1 MKDIYSEI
9 RNIQQQFFE
18 LLDNHFKTERSEL
31 EPLLSAYDKN
41 DHLIYTNIDEKA
53 YEIGRKSPIVSF
65 EGREIPGLTYKAI
78 LLVRDIHSFWAKH
91 HKTLY
96 EAIIQIPYTKLHS
109 KSSFQTLINEVRSTA
124 LYVDTVVADDWIFSL
139 REATED
145 HKRPLSGDLGV
156 NILKEYIFLWSFRKL
171 ILADIVPPILI
182 ICPSPHYADPDL
194 RKVSNKLSLWLALRY
209 ANVLYGQTFNSIND
223 LIDYTQNFTNI
234 SDLTKQIAKPN
245 LIWEEGDTLESKIER
260 KLYIASNSFQI
271 SGSSDEIIDINPGMA
286 IIIHEMSGFDVIAQQ
301 KIDNEI
307 LDLEPRVPR
316 YHWDEFLWS
325 LNQRTELTKDHDKI
339 SEETAVVRILENKEM
354 SWLGNIPLEKLIEL
368 RSEGRMEEMRTL
380 IRESNERLKF
390 ADFSKVSELAQEV
403 KANLEDALMKHE
415 SDLKSQEMMS
425 RLKIQTSVTELL
437 VSGWIA
443 LVTTKV
449 PELSIPGSIFGLAVG
464 GSSVWDV
471 IAKVNGFKIKA
482 AEESRRPIGILWDA
496 FSKGK

>member
-223 LIDYTQNFTNI
+223 F
-234 SDLTKQIAKPN
+234 
-245 LIWEEGDTLESKIER
+245 
-260 KLYIASNSFQI
+260 
-271 SGSSDEIIDINPGMA
+271 
-286 IIIHEMSGFDVIAQQ
+286 H
-301 KIDNEI
+301 
-307 LDLEPRVPR
+307 
-316 YHWDEFLWS
+316 
-325 LNQRTELTKDHDKI
+325 
-339 SEETAVVRILENKEM
+339 
-354 SWLGNIPLEKLIEL
+354 
-368 RSEGRMEEMRTL
+368 
-380 IRESNERLKF
+380 
-390 ADFSKVSELAQEV
+390 
-403 KANLEDALMKHE
+403 
-415 SDLKSQEMMS
+415 
-425 RLKIQTSVTELL
+425 
-437 VSGWIA
+437 
-443 LVTTKV
+443 
-449 PELSIPGSIFGLAVG
+449 
-464 GSSVWDV
+464 
-471 IAKVNGFKIKA
+471 
-482 AEESRRPIGILWDA
+482 
-496 FSKGK
+496 